1 MGFFSAERGL
11 RRNAFQ
17 APCEGYSI
25 QGTDPPDERYKPPNV
40 EREEALRRP
49 TTGLG
54 GWAGIRLSA
63 EHVPHDPAGDVG
75 QPVIPAG
82 VAEGET
88 LVVEAERCKHRG
100 MEIVGV
106 NGPLDRQ
113 NAMLV

>member
-1 MGFFSAERGL
+1 MEDF
-11 RRNAFQ
+11 
-17 APCEGYSI
+17 
-25 QGTDPPDERYKPPNV
+25 
-40 EREEALRRP
+40 
-49 TTGLG
+49 
-54 GWAGIRLSA
+54 
-63 EHVPHDPAGDVG
+63 PHDPAGDVG